1 MPMSIRIL
9 PCNHL
14 LLVENGLQEFDDAGS
29 VLAIIDDHAR
39 AADQPEPRLVAIALP
54 KDDGLLRELE
64 RWAPRI
70 REHSLSDAYEAMSAV
85 LLAAGI
91 PEVTVD
97 KLLED
102 TRALAE
108 QEKVPAG
115 WTAWSAIPPGSLS
128 AFGDGQYLLRWPAG
142 HGRLDSA
149 RFELSDKVRGE
160 PGPEDRVV
168 GPEFTFNPGRPSVPW
183 VKIVRTGLTAE
194 QMAAF
199 LAAPVVDGE
208 AADAAI
214 ARIFPLTEAA

>member
-9 PCNHL
+9 PANHL

-108 QEKVPAG
+108 QEKVPVG

-128 AFGDGQYLLRWPAG
+128 AFGDGDWLIRWPTADAR
-142 HGRLDSA
+142 RLDAA
-149 RFELSDKVRGE
+149 RVNGFSRDE
-160 PGPEDRVV
+160 PDADEIVTR
-168 GPEFTFNPGRPSVPW
+168 PEFTFNAGRPSVPW
-183 VKIVRTGLTAE
+183 VKVIRTGLATE
-194 QMAAF
+194 QIDAF
-199 LAAPVVDGE
+199 LAAPAGE
-208 AADAAI
+208 TAEQTI
-214 ARIFPLTEAA
+214 ARLFPLTEAA